1 MLGVLTGDPTP
12 YLQDEI
18 RVAGELRHRG
28 ALRELWLREDMS
40 GVVAL
45 IEANDEAAAQAL
57 VNEFPMVQNG
67 LYRIELVAL
76 VPPPG

>member
-1 MLGVLTGDPTP
+1 
-12 YLQDEI
+12 
-18 RVAGELRHRG
+18 
-28 ALRELWLREDMS
+28 MS

-57 VNEFPMVQNG
+57 VNEFSMVQNG

-76 VPPPG
+76 PTGSGPPTRVAVRFRIK